1 MKKLLKHIF
10 LSTSFFLMA
19 FTAMP
24 TVVPLANAIPTE
36 VSAAEITPRADVIY
50 WRHRVLSDG
59 TVQKRRWNETRG
71 CWVDPHWINVN

>member
-1 MKKLLKHIF
+1 MKQSLKHILF
-10 LSTSFFLMA
+10 SFSVFFIA

-24 TVVPLANAIPTE
+24 TIVPLANTTPIE
-36 VSAAEITPRADVIY
+36 VSAAEISPRADVIY

-71 CWVDPHWINVN
+71 CWVDPHWITVK